1 MVDKNIQNIFDQF
14 QHNSHFKNVAEL
26 TSGHIN
32 DTYVV
37 FTQSGPKFILQR
49 INGFVFEN
57 VQGLINN
64 KVVVSKH
71 LHVKYNRTKEYQT
84 LTFISTHDHKY
95 YYKDQEQSYWNLMLF
110 IEQSKSFE
118 RVTTPDLAQEAG
130 KLFGSFINETSDL
143 NMNELVAPIPNFHS
157 MKFRLGEFRNALKN
171 ASEERKTLSS
181 KEIEKVLGLKD
192 EMLLLQNL
200 TEEGQIPVRVTHN
213 DTKISNVLFDKND
226 KAICVIDLDTV
237 MPGIIHYD
245 FGDAIR
251 TICTNAE
258 EDEKDLTKVTF
269 NLSFFRAFTKGF
281 LLKLKH
287 ISGIEAEHLAYSAKA
302 MTFIMGLRMLTDFLN
317 NDIYYKTAYDL
328 HNLDRAKNQLK
339 LLDEIEYYMTEMQDI
354 VKESLS

>member
-1 MVDKNIQNIFDQF
+1 MVDKNIQNIFNQF

-37 FTQSGPKFILQR
+37 FTQGGLKYILQK
-49 INGFVFEN
+49 INSFVFEN

-71 LHVKYNRTKEYQT
+71 LLTKYVRTKEYQT
-84 LTFISTHDHKY
+84 LTFIPTHDHKY
-95 YYKDQEQSYWNLMLF
+95 YYKDEERCYWNLMVF
-110 IEQSKSFE
+110 IDASKSFE
-118 RVTTPDLAQEAG
+118 RVSTADLAEETG
-130 KLFGSFINETSDL
+130 KLFGSFINETCDL
-143 NMNELVAPIPNFHS
+143 NTNELVTPIPNFHN
-157 MKFRLGEFRNALKN
+157 MKFRLGEFYNALKN
-171 ASEERKTLSS
+171 ASEERKILSS

-200 TEEGQIPVRVTHN
+200 KEEGQIPLRVTHN
-213 DTKISNVLFDKND
+213 DTKISNVLFDEND
-226 KAICVIDLDTV
+226 KAICAIDLDTV

-245 FGDAIR
+245 FGDAVR
-251 TICTNAE
+251 TICTNAD

-269 NLSFFRAFTKGF
+269 NLSFYRAFTKGF

-287 ISGIEAEHLAYSAKA
+287 ISAIEAEHLAYSAKA

-339 LLDEIEYYMTEMQDI
+339 LVDEIEHYLPEMQDI